1 MPKFMSLAA
10 LLVVLAMPHV
20 AHAQS
25 DSLFIEDLTWEEVA
39 AAIKAGKTTALFYT
53 GGGEQNGPHLAFG
66 KHNAV
71 ARAVVERIAK
81 ELGNA
86 LIYPVLPYSPAGD
99 PSKKEGMLAFPGT
112 SSLTDETYGMVARD
126 ITLSAATAGFRDII
140 LIGDHGGGQ
149 DVLKQTAA
157 TLDARLR
164 PSGTR
169 VFYCDDLYYKSRDEF
184 SAYLHEH
191 GVTGEGHAGV
201 EDTSAILYVKP
212 EWVRKD
218 KIAGKDPAKGVEG
231 DPRQGTAALGKVQ
244 QDLKVKVA
252 VAQIRAQV
260 ASHDKR

>member
-1 MPKFMSLAA
+1 MVKTASLAA
-10 LLVVLAMPHV
+10 LLVLLAVPHV
-20 AHAQS
+20 VHAQA

-39 AAIKAGKTTALFYT
+39 SALKAGKTTALIYT

-71 ARAVVERIAK
+71 ARYLAERIAK

-86 LIYPVLPYSPAGD
+86 LIYPVLPYSPSGD
-99 PSKKEGMLAFPGT
+99 PSKKEGQMAFPGS
-112 SSLTDETYGMVARD
+112 SSLTDDTYGMVLRD
-126 ITLSAATAGFRDII
+126 LGLGAATAGFRDII

-164 PSGTR
+164 GSGAR
-169 VFYCDDLYYKSRDEF
+169 VFYCDDLYFKSRDEF
-184 SAYLHEH
+184 SLYLKEH
-191 GVTGEGHAGV
+191 NVTGEGHAGV

-231 DPRQGTAALGKVQ
+231 DPRSGRAELGKVQ

-260 ASHDKR
+260 ASHNRQ

>member
-1 MPKFMSLAA
+1 MLKSASIAA
-10 LLVVLAMPHV
+10 LVVLLAVPRV
-20 AHAQS
+20 VYAQGN
-25 DSLFIEDLTWEEVA
+25 SLFIEDLTWEEVA
-39 AAIKAGKTTALFYT
+39 AALKTGKTTALIYT

-71 ARAVVERIAK
+71 ARYLSERIAK

-86 LIYPVLPYSPAGD
+86 LIYPVLPYSPSGD
-99 PSKKEGMLAFPGT
+99 PGKKEGQMAFPGS
-112 SSLTDETYGMVARD
+112 SSLTDETYGMVLRD
-126 ITLSAATAGFRDII
+126 LTLGAATAGFRDII

-157 TLDARLR
+157 TLDAKLR

-169 VFYCDDLYYKSRDEF
+169 VFYCDDLYFKSRDEF
-184 SAYLHEH
+184 SLYLKEH
-191 GVTGEGHAGV
+191 KVTGEGHAGV

-231 DPRQGTAALGKVQ
+231 DPRSGTVELGKVQ

-260 ASHDKR
+260 ASHSAK